1 MTVTADLS
9 GVRQTRWHE
18 LLLRFATGGLITV
31 AAGLVAQRF
40 GPVIGGLF
48 LAFPA
53 IFPASA
59 TLIAKHEHEK
69 KMAKGLAGR
78 RRGIEAAAVDACGTA
93 LGSIGL
99 VAFAGTSW
107 WLLRAHAPYWRW
119 LQRWPHGLRRRFL
132 PGGCTEG
139 ATSGDE
145 LIPTSFAAPAGRPA
159 RCTRVALSVRRRSR
173 AFSAHY
179 FAHQEDDGNA
189 GKAGDREVPENVH
202 VRPRRGLLVE

>member
-40 GPVIGGLF
+40 GAVIGGLF

-107 WLLRAHAPYWRW
+107 WLLRAHAPVLALASAMAAW
-119 LQRWPHGLRRRFL
+119 LAAAVFAWWLHRRRHQ
-132 PGGCTEG
+132 
-139 ATSGDE
+139 
-145 LIPTSFAAPAGRPA
+145 
-159 RCTRVALSVRRRSR
+159 RR
-173 AFSAHY
+173 
-179 FAHQEDDGNA
+179 
-189 GKAGDREVPENVH
+189 
-202 VRPRRGLLVE
+202 